1 MHPLD
6 RVRQVASYAL
16 AALLLLN
23 AAFCFAMT
31 ALATVR
37 ATGGAAGYDW
47 GVTATFAVL
56 TVLFAACARFFWWFG
71 RGAGR

>member
-16 AALLLLN
+16 ATLLVLN

-37 ATGGAAGYDW
+37 SMRGADGYDW
-47 GVTATFAVL
+47 GVTATFAML
-56 TVLFAACARFFWWFG
+56 TVVFVAVARFFWWFG

>member
-6 RVRQVASYAL
+6 RVRQVASFAL
-16 AALLLLN
+16 AALLLLH
-23 AAFCFAMT
+23 AVFCFAMT

-37 ATGGAAGYDW
+37 ATGGAQGYDW
-47 GVTATFAVL
+47 GVTATFAML
-56 TVLFAACARFFWWFG
+56 TVAFAGGARFFWWFG

>member
-6 RVRQVASYAL
+6 RIRQLASYAL
-16 AALLLLN
+16 AALLLVN

-37 ATGGAAGYDW
+37 SMADAAGYDW
-47 GVTATFAVL
+47 GVTAIFAMLTLVFAV
-56 TVLFAACARFFWWFG
+56 AARFFWWFG